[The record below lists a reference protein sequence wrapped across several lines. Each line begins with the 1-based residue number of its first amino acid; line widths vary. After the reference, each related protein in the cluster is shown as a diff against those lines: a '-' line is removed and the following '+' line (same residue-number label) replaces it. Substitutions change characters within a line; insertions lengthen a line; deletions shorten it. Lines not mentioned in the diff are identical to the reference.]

1 MYVLAY
7 RKLQHV
13 TSKRYLFRK
22 KKYRKHTDKCAYEAD
37 FNKEGGTLCLNVSE
51 FLSSDR
57 MTRKTMEKL
66 IDVDAVDIN

>member
-1 MYVLAY
+1 MHMLAY

-13 TSKRYLFRK
+13 TSKRCLFRK
-22 KKYRKHTDKCAYEAD
+22 KKHRKHTDKCVCEDD
-37 FNKEGGTLCLNVSE
+37 FNKEGGTLCLNDSE

-57 MTRKTMEKL
+57 VTRKTMEKL